1 VTGKRK
7 ASGARRSATNGGT
20 VGRPN
25 AGKAPAGK
33 APTGQAG
40 SAPKGRH
47 PRLRKT
53 AKWAGITGLVL
64 ALLAVAGF
72 TVLYQ
77 AIDVPDPNED
87 FETQTSFVYY
97 ADGKTQLGRYATQNR
112 DSISYDEMPQTVKD
126 AVVAAENRSFWTD
139 KGLDPKG
146 IVRAAF
152 SNAQGNSQQGASTI
166 TQQYV
171 KILYLT
177 QERSYKR
184 KMKEAIVSL
193 KLQRQQSKQ
202 QILEGY
208 LNTIYFGRGAYGIE
222 AAAHAFFDKPAK
234 KLNLRQSAVLAS
246 VINNPTRFDPANG
259 KDNREAL
266 LERYQYVLS
275 GMASMGTADAD
286 QADKA
291 QQRLPK
297 FPKVEAESAYAGQ
310 KGFMLD
316 MIKKELLR
324 LDFSEQEINGGGLR
338 VYTTLSRKAMDAA
351 REGVDE
357 AKPKGK
363 KGLHVAV
370 ASVQPGT
377 GALRGFYAGQD
388 YLDSQINW
396 ATAGGSPGSSFK
408 PFALAAGID
417 AGYSLKDTFQGN
429 SPYEYPGGDTVRN
442 EGVGPDGLGNDYGAA
457 INMIKATEESVNT
470 AYADLTES
478 IPDGPDKILDMANK
492 LGIPRWDKS
501 RSGMD
506 HLRTSPGLQPTSGIA
521 LGYATVSPIN
531 MANAYGSIANG
542 GKAAPV
548 YLIDKVV
555 DESGEVRYRHK
566 VSTERALDEDKAAD
580 VSYAMQ
586 QVVQNGTGANA
597 QVLGRPAAGKTGTA
611 TNDDDKVSS
620 SWFVGYTPQMATA
633 VMYVRG
639 SGNESLEG
647 FLEPF
652 YGATYPTQTWTA
664 VMRRLMEGEPVESF
678 PEPAYVD
685 GDAPEEGH
693 APYTPPPKPTKKP
706 KPTKTE
712 TPSPTPTPTET
723 PTETPTAPTPP
734 TPSCPVLDPNCDS
747 ESPTPSP
754 GGPSSPGGGNG
765 NGGNGAAASRE
776 ERAYRE

>member
-1 VTGKRK
+1 MTGKRK
-7 ASGARRSATNGGT
+7 AAGARKSATNGGT
-20 VGRPN
+20 QAGRPN
-25 AGKAPAGK
+25 ASKPAGRTPAGK
-33 APTGQAG
+33 AGK
-40 SAPKGRH
+40 APKGKH

-53 AKWAGITGLVL
+53 AKWLGISGLVL
-64 ALLAVAGF
+64 ALFAAAGF
-72 TVLYQ
+72 VVLYQ

-112 DSISYDEMPQTVKD
+112 DSISYDEMPQNVKD

-139 KGLDPKG
+139 RGLDPKG
-146 IVRAAF
+146 ILRAAF

-184 KMKEAIVSL
+184 KIKEAVVSM
-193 KLQRQQSKQ
+193 KLHRQQSKQ

-222 AAAHAFFDKPAK
+222 AAAHAYFDKPAK
-234 KLNLRQSAVLAS
+234 DLSLRQAAVLAS

-259 KDNREAL
+259 SDNKEAL
-266 LERYQYVLS
+266 FSRYQYVLS
-275 GMASMGTADAD
+275 GMASMGTADAAD
-286 QADKA
+286 VDKA
-291 QQRLPK
+291 KERLPK
-297 FPKVEAESAYAGQ
+297 FPKVKAESAYAGQ

-316 MIKKELLR
+316 MIKRELLR
-324 LDFSEQEINGGGLR
+324 LNFTEQEINGGGLR
-338 VYTTLSRKAMDAA
+338 VYTTFSRKAMDAA
-351 REGVDE
+351 RQGVEE

-388 YLDSQINW
+388 YLDSQLNW

-417 AGYSLKDTFQGN
+417 AGYSLKDTFEGN
-429 SPYEYPGGDTVRN
+429 SPYEYPNGDRVRN
-442 EGVGPDGLGNDYGAA
+442 EGSGPDGLGNDYGSS
-457 INMIKATEESVNT
+457 INMIQATEESVNT

-501 RSGMD
+501 KQGMD
-506 HLRTSPGLQPTSGIA
+506 HLRTSPGLQPISGIA
-521 LGYATVSPIN
+521 LGSATVSPIN
-531 MANAYGSIANG
+531 MANAYGTIANG

-548 YLIDKVV
+548 YMIDKVV
-555 DESGEVRYRHK
+555 DESGETRYRHK
-566 VSTERALDEDKAAD
+566 VSNERALDEDMASD

-586 QVVQNGTGANA
+586 QVVKNGTGANA
-597 QVLGRPAAGKTGTA
+597 QALGRPAAGKTGTA
-611 TNDDDKVSS
+611 TNADDKVSS
-620 SWFVGYTPQMATA
+620 SWFVGYTPQMSTA

-664 VMRRLMEGEPVESF
+664 VMSRLMEGEPVEEF
-678 PEPAYVD
+678 PPPAYVD

-706 KPTKTE
+706 KPTETTE
-712 TPSPTPTPTET
+712 TPSETPTKTPGPPTDKPTKEPGPPTPT
-723 PTETPTAPTPP
+723 
-734 TPSCPVLDPNCDS
+734 CGVLDPNCDS
-747 ESPTPSP
+747 ESPSP
-754 GGPSSPGGGNG
+754 TDSPNG
-765 NGGNGAAASRE
+765 NGGGGGGGGAAASRE
-776 ERAYRE
+776 EYAYRE